1 MMIINEEVRVNVP
14 KLKQRIL
21 PPPLLAIVIS
31 IGIASAF
38 GQLVQR
44 DDDPNEASPMD
55 AVIDQTKADN
65 FSLFGRL
72 SAVDQAKII
81 RRLKDRIA
89 VQDKPDEP
97 YALAVGKLLV
107 KMHAEQP
114 LHDLIVALSKENFG
128 NNSEIVVC
136 LDALSFMKTKAAV
149 RALASFLYDKD
160 DLAFQ
165 EEVRLLK
172 EMDEKGKAAYL
183 NAHPHLRLL
192 LTSCMITGNIEMAV
206 YYLFRMNIPGAPK
219 LEPISGTM
227 QEGDIKKWREW
238 WEVNE
243 EKFQEDGPVP
253 TE

>member
-1 MMIINEEVRVNVP
+1 MSSS
-14 KLKQRIL
+14 RIL
-21 PPPLLAIVIS
+21 PLILLIIVLGTKNVMALDQS
-31 IGIASAF
+31 
-38 GQLVQR
+38 VQR
-44 DDDPNEASPMD
+44 DDDPDEASPMD
-55 AVIDQTKADN
+55 AVIDQIKADN

-97 YALAVGKLLV
+97 YALAIGKLLV

-128 NNSEIVVC
+128 NNSEIVVS
-136 LDALSFMKTKAAV
+136 LEALSFMKTKAAV

-165 EEVRLLK
+165 EEVHQL
-172 EMDEKGKAAYL
+172 EGMDEKGKGAYL
-183 NAHPHLRLL
+183 DAHPHLRQLL
-192 LTSCMITGNIEMAV
+192 SSCMITGTIEMTV
-206 YYLFRMNIPGAPK
+206 YYLFRMDISGAPK
-219 LEPISGTM
+219 LDSVSGMM
-227 QEGDIKKWREW
+227 QEGDVQKWREW
-238 WEVNE
+238 WKVNE
-243 EKFQEDGPVP
+243 EKFQENGPIP